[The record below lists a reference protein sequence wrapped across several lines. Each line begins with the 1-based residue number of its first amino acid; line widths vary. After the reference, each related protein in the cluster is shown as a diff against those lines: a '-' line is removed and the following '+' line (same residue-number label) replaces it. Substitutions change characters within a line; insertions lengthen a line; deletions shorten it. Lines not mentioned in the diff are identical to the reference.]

1 MNPERPP
8 IPEISSEQIDPRATV
23 SPERRAAQDA
33 RHEAPESM
41 AQKLQLWWK
50 GDAHTHTQ
58 ESTRPDYGYAEGV
71 YHEAEIL
78 KYYQGLGLEFA
89 AFTEHASKPGSPSI
103 QSPDSNVSRSLLA
116 EAERITEINA
126 SDSLKTIG
134 LSGVEANIM
143 FDAEG
148 KPALDIPDE
157 VLAKLDMVIASR
169 HAIEREKEPAAVKE
183 TLLFAAR
190 HPQVDVIGHPDRY
203 AKKDQEDPQSEY
215 WQEYWAIWPEILSE
229 MKSHNKA
236 FEINMTS
243 QPDKRLVQMAVEAGV
258 PLFLDFDAHDFNQ
271 FEWGKSELK
280 DVGEPLK
287 KRWATNTM
295 TETDEEEMLAYKKER
310 LTHGPGVH
318 ALKRL
323 SGWITYLESLGVT
336 PDRVVNASAKQ
347 LITFLHDTH
356 GRQTTNLE
364 TLAVRQEREA

>member
-8 IPEISSEQIDPRATV
+8 IPEISAEDIDPRATV
-23 SPERRAAQDA
+23 SPEHRVAQDA

-41 AQKLQLWWK
+41 AKKIQRWWK

-71 YHEAEIL
+71 YHESEIL

-89 AFTEHASKPGSPSI
+89 AFTEHASKPGSPTIQTADSI
-103 QSPDSNVSRSLLA
+103 VSRSLLA

-126 SDSLKTIG
+126 TDTLTTIG

-148 KPALDIPDE
+148 KPVLDIPDE
-157 VLAKLDMVIASR
+157 VLAKLDVVVASR
-169 HAIEREKEPAAVKE
+169 HAIEREKDPAAIKE

-203 AKKDQEDPQSEY
+203 TKKDNEDPASEY
-215 WQEYWAIWPEILSE
+215 WQEYWSIWPEVLSE
-229 MKSHNKA
+229 MKTNHKA

-243 QPDKRLVQMAVEAGV
+243 QPDKRLVEMAVEAGL

-271 FEWGKSELK
+271 FEWGASELK
-280 DVGEPLK
+280 DIGEPLK
-287 KRWATNTM
+287 KRWATDTM
-295 TETDEEEMLAYKKER
+295 EETDEEELRAYKQER
-310 LTHGPGVH
+310 LHHGPGVH

-323 SGWITYLESLGVT
+323 AGWITYLESLGVT

-347 LITFLHDTH
+347 LLTFLHEQH
-356 GRQTTNLE
+356 GRKTENLE
-364 TLAVRQEREA
+364 TLVKRST